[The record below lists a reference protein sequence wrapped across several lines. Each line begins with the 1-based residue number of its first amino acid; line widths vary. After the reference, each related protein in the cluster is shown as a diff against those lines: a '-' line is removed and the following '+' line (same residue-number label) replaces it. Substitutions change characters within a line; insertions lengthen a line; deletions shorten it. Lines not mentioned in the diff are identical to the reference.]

1 MTQRLS
7 SQSSVFLS
15 KKEGQI
21 PVISLHRVMLL
32 CWRRR
37 SKSLAFF
44 LREGWFLVLKRELA
58 IQHFSS
64 QRDVSV
70 LRGG

>member
-21 PVISLHRVMLL
+21 PVISLHRVILL

-44 LREGWFLVLKRELA
+44 LREGCFLV
-58 IQHFSS
+58 
-64 QRDVSV
+64 
-70 LRGG
+70 